1 MRAGEGKIESD
12 AHLAKIP
19 KKVVVCVD
27 NHKGAK
33 AKAEEEFHEVLSNG
47 AGQGVGNRGHINQ
60 PSKLIRADQD
70 GGIGKG

>member
-1 MRAGEGKIESD
+1 MIALHEWGKGQIESS

-19 KKVVVCVD
+19 EGAVICIN

-47 AGQGVGNRGHINQ
+47 AVRGVRNRDHINK
-60 PSKLIRADQD
+60 PSKLIHAD
-70 GGIGKG
+70 